1 MTGIRNRKLSRFS
14 VYGVKLH
21 ISAGIGV
28 FEFNPPVV
36 IYPLPFKEKPTAY
49 IRFVIGAGRSLTSN
63 DLFEYRIP
71 NRYEDTGSSLS

>member
-49 IRFVIGAGRSLTSN
+49 IRFIIGVGRSLTF
-63 DLFEYRIP
+63 LQ
-71 NRYEDTGSSLS
+71 